1 MWQLTQRGT
10 HVGPTRQGDHVIISS
25 FPSSP
30 FLLSLSLSVVRVRV
44 AAPGAACA
52 RHLGAPAATETTILV
67 PTPLYSSA
75 SSHSNPESI
84 AEAKADAN
92 ADYEEG
98 GALVL
103 PPEVGERRAGEIDE
117 SAAPAPPSH
126 PSQPRSSPTPPP
138 PSPPLLERRLV
149 MLRAHGRPWRGG
161 QGTDSDK

>member
-1 MWQLTQRGT
+1 
-10 HVGPTRQGDHVIISS
+10 VGPTRQGDHVIISS
-25 FPSSP
+25 FPSSLP
-30 FLLSLSLSVVRVRV
+30 SSSLSLSVVRVRV
-44 AAPGAACA
+44 AAPGTACA
-52 RHLGAPAATETTILV
+52 RHLGALATTETTILV

-84 AEAKADAN
+84 AEAEADAN

-103 PPEVGERRAGEIDE
+103 PPEVGERRRAGEIDE
-117 SAAPAPPSH
+117 SAAPAPRSH

-138 PSPPLLERRLV
+138 PLPPLSERRLV